1 MLDFNRAIELIR
13 RNGGFKSNSNDSSYY
28 RTYGKTK
35 GIKTH

>member
-1 MLDFNRAIELIR
+1 MAIELIR

-28 RTYGKTK
+28 RTYTM